1 MELFQKWRKK
11 MLKINNLISLICILF
26 ISILLAY
33 ASFTGGSENSSEAYL
48 FPKLITFVMIILSSF
63 SLIFYFLNKSFSVAE
78 VDIKKLS
85 IYLISLILFV
95 FFGEIVGFYFFAIL
109 LFFINSYYYS
119 EDKNIKKI
127 IQNMIVTFIFMLF
140 IYFLFSIMLKV
151 QVPRFFLF

>member
-1 MELFQKWRKK
+1 

-127 IQNMIVTFIFMLF
+127 FKT
-140 IYFLFSIMLKV
+140 
-151 QVPRFFLF
+151 

>member
-1 MELFQKWRKK
+1 

-127 IQNMIVTFIFMLF
+127 IQNMVVTFIFMLF

>member
-1 MELFQKWRKK
+1 

-63 SLIFYFLNKSFSVAE
+63 SLIFYFLNKSFSVAK

>member
-127 IQNMIVTFIFMLF
+127 IQNMVVTFIFMLF

>member
-1 MELFQKWRKK
+1 

-78 VDIKKLS
+78 IDIKKLS

>member
-1 MELFQKWRKK
+1 MF
-11 MLKINNLISLICILF
+11 KINNLISLICILF

-127 IQNMIVTFIFMLF
+127 IQNMIVTVIFMLF

>member
-1 MELFQKWRKK
+1 

-119 EDKNIKKI
+119 EDKNLKKI
-127 IQNMIVTFIFMLF
+127 IQNLIVTFIFMLF

>member
-1 MELFQKWRKK
+1 

-109 LFFINSYYYS
+109 LFFINCYYYS

-127 IQNMIVTFIFMLF
+127 IQNMIVTVIFMLF

>member
-1 MELFQKWRKK
+1 

-63 SLIFYFLNKSFSVAE
+63 SLIFYFLNKSFSVVE

-151 QVPRFFLF
+151 QVPRFFLL

>member
-1 MELFQKWRKK
+1 

-85 IYLISLILFV
+85 IYLISLILFI
-95 FFGEIVGFYFFAIL
+95 FFGEIVGFYFFALL

>member
-1 MELFQKWRKK
+1 

-48 FPKLITFVMIILSSF
+48 FPKLITFIMIILSSF

-109 LFFINSYYYS
+109 LFFINCYYYS

>member
-1 MELFQKWRKK
+1 

-109 LFFINSYYYS
+109 LFFINGYYYS
-119 EDKNIKKI
+119 EDKNIKKL

>member
-1 MELFQKWRKK
+1 

-33 ASFTGGSENSSEAYL
+33 ASFTGGSENPSEAYL
-48 FPKLITFVMIILSSF
+48 FPKLITFVMIILSSV

-85 IYLISLILFV
+85 IYLISLILFI

>member
-1 MELFQKWRKK
+1 

-33 ASFTGGSENSSEAYL
+33 VSFTGGSENSSEAYL

>member
-1 MELFQKWRKK
+1 

-63 SLIFYFLNKSFSVAE
+63 SLIFYFLNKSFSFVE

-119 EDKNIKKI
+119 EDKNIKRI

>member
-1 MELFQKWRKK
+1 

-85 IYLISLILFV
+85 IYLTSLILFV

>member
-1 MELFQKWRKK
+1 

-63 SLIFYFLNKSFSVAE
+63 SLIFYFLNKSFSVAD

-85 IYLISLILFV
+85 IYLISLILFI

>member
-1 MELFQKWRKK
+1 

-33 ASFTGGSENSSEAYL
+33 ASFTGGSENTSEAYL

-109 LFFINSYYYS
+109 LFFINGYYYS
-119 EDKNIKKI
+119 EDKNIKKL

-151 QVPRFFLF
+151 QVHRFFLF

>member
-1 MELFQKWRKK
+1 

-119 EDKNIKKI
+119 EDKNIKKL

>member
-1 MELFQKWRKK
+1 

-48 FPKLITFVMIILSSF
+48 FPKLITFVMTILSSF

-119 EDKNIKKI
+119 EDKNIKRI

>member
-1 MELFQKWRKK
+1 
-11 MLKINNLISLICILF
+11 MLKINNLSSLISILF

-119 EDKNIKKI
+119 EDKNIKRI

>member
-1 MELFQKWRKK
+1 

-63 SLIFYFLNKSFSVAE
+63 SLIFYFLNKSFSFVE

>member
-1 MELFQKWRKK
+1 M
-11 MLKINNLISLICILF
+11 
-26 ISILLAY
+26 AY

-85 IYLISLILFV
+85 IYLTSLILFV

-109 LFFINSYYYS
+109 LFFINCYYYS

>member
-1 MELFQKWRKK
+1 

-33 ASFTGGSENSSEAYL
+33 VSFTGGSENSSEAYL

-85 IYLISLILFV
+85 IYLISLILFI

-119 EDKNIKKI
+119 ENKNIKKI